1 MARIA
6 PGNTPKFAYVV
17 LLILASLFIYL
28 DLQYKTFTST
38 KNVFN
43 SALLSSNLLIK
54 NILLKPIS
62 NLYNL
67 TTSKNDLIKLNRSLE
82 DALETIRIEN
92 FLILNKATLFK
103 NNEGLISY
111 TESSAINSL
120 YEIAAVSSFDT
131 NLYKCCDSHKLF
143 LFNNLSPF
151 REGGTVINA
160 EGIIGQI
167 LDSNK
172 RVSEVILISDINHS
186 MPVKL
191 NNFYCNANGT
201 GRPRILECKYDA
213 SLWPESFSIGDSFYS
228 SGLGGIFPEGILIGN
243 IKSIKLADNKE
254 TILEIESLANPLTQN
269 HVMVIYPNDFK

>member
-160 EGIIGQI
+160 EGILGQI
-167 LDSNK
+167 SDSNK

-243 IKSIKLADNKE
+243 IKSITLAYNNQ

>member
-17 LLILASLFIYL
+17 LLILASLFLYL

-160 EGIIGQI
+160 EGILGQI
-167 LDSNK
+167 SDSNK

-243 IKSIKLADNKE
+243 IKSITLADNKQ

>member
-167 LDSNK
+167 SDSNK
-172 RVSEVILISDINHS
+172 LVSEVILISDINHS

>member
-1 MARIA
+1 MATIA
-6 PGNTPKFAYVV
+6 PGNTPKFAHVV
-17 LLILASLFIYL
+17 LPIIASLSIYS

-38 KNVFN
+38 KNIFN

-167 LDSNK
+167 SDSNK

-269 HVMVIYPNDFK
+269 HLMVIYPNDFK

>member
-103 NNEGLISY
+103 NNEGLMSY

-120 YEIAAVSSFDT
+120 YEIATVSSFDT

-160 EGIIGQI
+160 EGILGQI
-167 LDSNK
+167 SDSNK

-213 SLWPESFSIGDSFYS
+213 SLWPESFSIGDSIYS

>member
-17 LLILASLFIYL
+17 LLILASLFLYL

-151 REGGTVINA
+151 REGGTVINT
-160 EGIIGQI
+160 EGILGQI
-167 LDSNK
+167 SDSNM

-228 SGLGGIFPEGILIGN
+228 SGLGGIYPEGILIGN

>member
-103 NNEGLISY
+103 NNDGLISY

-160 EGIIGQI
+160 EGILGQI
-167 LDSNK
+167 SDSNM

-243 IKSIKLADNKE
+243 IKSITLADNKQ

>member
-17 LLILASLFIYL
+17 LLILASLFLYL

-38 KNVFN
+38 KNIFN

-167 LDSNK
+167 SDSNK

-269 HVMVIYPNDFK
+269 HLMVIYPNDFK

>member
-17 LLILASLFIYL
+17 LLILASLFLYL

-160 EGIIGQI
+160 EGILGQI
-167 LDSNK
+167 SDSNK

>member
-43 SALLSSNLLIK
+43 SALLSSNLLVK
-54 NILLKPIS
+54 NILFKPIS

-103 NNEGLISY
+103 NNDGLISY

-160 EGIIGQI
+160 EGILGQI
-167 LDSNK
+167 SDSNK
-172 RVSEVILISDINHS
+172 RVSKVILISDINHS

-243 IKSIKLADNKE
+243 IKSITLADNKQ

>member
-103 NNEGLISY
+103 NNEGLMSY

-120 YEIAAVSSFDT
+120 YEIATVSSFDT

-160 EGIIGQI
+160 EGILGQI
-167 LDSNK
+167 SDSNK

-243 IKSIKLADNKE
+243 IKSITLADNKQ

>member
-67 TTSKNDLIKLNRSLE
+67 TTSKNDLIKINRSLE

-167 LDSNK
+167 SDSNK

>member
-151 REGGTVINA
+151 SEGGTVINA

-167 LDSNK
+167 SDSNK

>member
-160 EGIIGQI
+160 EGILGQI
-167 LDSNK
+167 SDSSK

-243 IKSIKLADNKE
+243 IKSIKFADNKE

>member
-167 LDSNK
+167 SDSNK

>member
-103 NNEGLISY
+103 NNEGLMSY

-120 YEIAAVSSFDT
+120 YEIATVSSFDT

-160 EGIIGQI
+160 EGILGQI
-167 LDSNK
+167 SDSNM

-243 IKSIKLADNKE
+243 IKSITLADNKQ

>member
-167 LDSNK
+167 SDSNK

-186 MPVKL
+186 MPIKL

>member
-103 NNEGLISY
+103 NNEGLMSY

-120 YEIAAVSSFDT
+120 YEIATVSSFDT

-160 EGIIGQI
+160 EGILGQI
-167 LDSNK
+167 SDSNM

-243 IKSIKLADNKE
+243 IKSIKFADNKE

>member
-103 NNEGLISY
+103 NNEGLMSY
-111 TESSAINSL
+111 TESSAIKSL
-120 YEIAAVSSFDT
+120 YEIATVSSFDT

-160 EGIIGQI
+160 EGILGQI
-167 LDSNK
+167 SDSNM

>member
-167 LDSNK
+167 SDSNM

>member
-160 EGIIGQI
+160 EGILGQI
-167 LDSNK
+167 SDSNM

-243 IKSIKLADNKE
+243 IKSIKFADNKE

>member
-17 LLILASLFIYL
+17 LLIIASLFIYL

-103 NNEGLISY
+103 NNEGLMSY

-120 YEIAAVSSFDT
+120 YEIATVSSFDT

-160 EGIIGQI
+160 EGILGQI
-167 LDSNK
+167 SDSNK

>member
-103 NNEGLISY
+103 NNEGLMSY

-120 YEIAAVSSFDT
+120 YEIATVSSFDT

-167 LDSNK
+167 SDSNK

>member
-160 EGIIGQI
+160 EGILGQI
-167 LDSNK
+167 SDSNM

-243 IKSIKLADNKE
+243 IKSITLADNKQ

>member
-82 DALETIRIEN
+82 DALEKIRIEN

-160 EGIIGQI
+160 EGILGQI
-167 LDSNK
+167 SDSNK

-243 IKSIKLADNKE
+243 IKSITLADNKQ

>member
-103 NNEGLISY
+103 NNEGLMSY
-111 TESSAINSL
+111 TESLAINSL
-120 YEIAAVSSFDT
+120 YEIATVSSFDT

-143 LFNNLSPF
+143 LFNNSSPF

-160 EGIIGQI
+160 EGILGQI
-167 LDSNK
+167 SDSNK

-243 IKSIKLADNKE
+243 IKSIKFADNKE

>member
-160 EGIIGQI
+160 EGILGQI
-167 LDSNK
+167 SDSNK

-243 IKSIKLADNKE
+243 IKSITLADNKQ

>member
-160 EGIIGQI
+160 EGILGQI
-167 LDSNK
+167 SDSNM

>member
-103 NNEGLISY
+103 YNEGLMSY

-120 YEIAAVSSFDT
+120 YEIATVSSFDT

-160 EGIIGQI
+160 EGILGQI
-167 LDSNK
+167 SDSNK

>member
-17 LLILASLFIYL
+17 LLILASLFIFL

-67 TTSKNDLIKLNRSLE
+67 TTSKNDLIKINRSLE

-151 REGGTVINA
+151 REGGTVINT
-160 EGIIGQI
+160 EGILGQI
-167 LDSNK
+167 SDSNM

>member
-167 LDSNK
+167 SDSNK
-172 RVSEVILISDINHS
+172 RFSEVILISDINHS

>member
-103 NNEGLISY
+103 NNEGLMSY

-160 EGIIGQI
+160 EGILGQI
-167 LDSNK
+167 SDSNK

-243 IKSIKLADNKE
+243 IKSITLAYNNQ

>member
-17 LLILASLFIYL
+17 LLILASLFLYL

-167 LDSNK
+167 SDSNM

>member
-17 LLILASLFIYL
+17 LLILASLFLYL

-160 EGIIGQI
+160 EGILGQI
-167 LDSNK
+167 SDSNK

-269 HVMVIYPNDFK
+269 HLMVIYPNDFK

>member
-160 EGIIGQI
+160 EGILGQI
-167 LDSNK
+167 SNSNK

-243 IKSIKLADNKE
+243 IKSIKFADNKE

>member
-82 DALETIRIEN
+82 DALETSRIEN

-103 NNEGLISY
+103 NNEGLMSY

-120 YEIAAVSSFDT
+120 YEIATVSSFDT

-160 EGIIGQI
+160 EGILGQI
-167 LDSNK
+167 SDSNK

-243 IKSIKLADNKE
+243 IKSIKFADNKE

>member
-67 TTSKNDLIKLNRSLE
+67 TTSKNDLIKLNISLE

-160 EGIIGQI
+160 EGILGQI
-167 LDSNK
+167 SDSNK
-172 RVSEVILISDINHS
+172 RVSKVILISDINHS

>member
-67 TTSKNDLIKLNRSLE
+67 TTSKNDLIKINRSLE

-160 EGIIGQI
+160 EGILGQI
-167 LDSNK
+167 SDSNK
-172 RVSEVILISDINHS
+172 RVSKVILISDINHS

-243 IKSIKLADNKE
+243 IKSITLADNKQ

>member
-82 DALETIRIEN
+82 DALETSRIEN

-160 EGIIGQI
+160 EGILGQI
-167 LDSNK
+167 SDSNK